1 MNILMKHKR
10 LIDLSEVNYS
20 VEDTVEAVL
29 FQILMAVVSTKYFV
43 TEIIIIL

>member
-10 LIDLSEVNYS
+10 LIALSEVNYS

-29 FQILMAVVSTKYFV
+29 ISNIDGSGGLQNVLSQK
-43 TEIIIIL
+43 L